1 MLFIMTSSNW
11 DVFHITGPFVR
22 GIHQLQVNSLHK
34 GQWQRALVLS
44 LICAWINCWVNNLEA
59 GDLRHHC
66 AHYDVTVIYHA
77 YLVFDLFGRVCEEH
91 WGGGVTATHLGLCSL
106 EGGDEG
112 RVEKGR
118 FWEAETRSHISG
130 HTKIGVLEFKAQKM
144 SYERPVKFMG
154 GLVQICS
161 NSIASAQWSYSSLAL
176 SHRFHTF
183 KASKEA
189 VVLENTDL
197 CMKFGNI
204 FDWYQTGKHVYSYID
219 GILPKG
225 LFPPCLRMAD
235 SALLAGYP
243 RHESLHF
250 GGMYEFNGVCYAP
263 LVLHS
268 LMRHTCINVQ
278 VCTGSGLL
286 PVLPSHY
293 KQDRRWTP
301 TNPRPP

>member
-22 GIHQLQVNSLHK
+22 GIHQLQVNSPHK

-59 GDLRHHC
+59 GDLRRHC

-112 RVEKGR
+112 RVEKGG

-176 SHRFHTF
+176 SHRFYTF

-197 CMKFGNI
+197 CMNSGTFLTDTKQGNM
-204 FDWYQTGKHVYSYID
+204 FTLTSMVSCQ
-219 GILPKG
+219 KG
-225 LFPPCLRMAD
+225 PSRHAYAWQIGPFWQDTLDMNHCI
-235 SALLAGYP
+235 LAGCMNSM
-243 RHESLHF
+243 EFVMLH
-250 GGMYEFNGVCYAP
+250 
-263 LVLHS
+263 
-268 LMRHTCINVQ
+268 
-278 VCTGSGLL
+278 
-286 PVLPSHY
+286 
-293 KQDRRWTP
+293 
-301 TNPRPP
+301 